1 MQRIALSILFAV
13 LYLWGA
19 IPLSGQDRITTW
31 FLDAPDSITPHF
43 NREDR
48 KHLIDQY
55 TFSVG
60 GQTVETVRNIYGGN
74 SVLLSLSD
82 TRITVKIDDSTL
94 FEMKALSVPGAGK
107 ELIGVIYTD
116 RTAPAISSFVF
127 YDPAKSWQRL
137 PARTFVDLP
146 RAEDFLTDQALIED
160 PEVKKALVERGL
172 WTYSVSFTDN
182 EETLIFTP
190 TTFTEKTAL
199 ALYPDM
205 ASKLVKGLV
214 YEWNKKAF
222 KPRQK
227 LLQ

>member
-1 MQRIALSILFAV
+1 MQRIVLSILFAV
-13 LYLWGA
+13 LYFWGA

-55 TFSVG
+55 TLSVG
-60 GQTVETVRNIYGGN
+60 GKSVEPVRNIYGGN
-74 SVLLSLSD
+74 SALLTLSD

-94 FEMKALSVPGAGK
+94 FDMKALRPREAGK

-116 RTAPAISSFVF
+116 LTAPAISSVVF
-127 YDPAKSWQRL
+127 YDPSKSWLRI
-137 PARTFVDLP
+137 PARSLVDLP
-146 RAEDFLTDQALIED
+146 RAEDFLSDPALIED

-172 WTYSVSFTDN
+172 WTYSVSFADS

-205 ASKLVKGLV
+205 ASKLVKGLI
-214 YEWNKKAF
+214 YGWNKKAF